1 MQDYSENNLQLIQQ
15 RWPEICAKVECS
27 DEPASVEYI
36 EAAESPT
43 LLVNGIHLSS
53 CFDRVGEAQL
63 QADQLPQTAQSVWL
77 YGVGCGDLQCE
88 LLRRESLRQLDVVIL
103 SLPLLK
109 SVLRHFDH
117 RQWLGDQR
125 VRLHLARSLD
135 DIRTPFAVAPAC
147 LRIVDDEAARL
158 RDLLVLELETR
169 HINARVR
176 SNPQFLQQIEENVAL
191 VASDASV
198 EALFGTRR
206 GARFHV
212 AAAGPTLSD
221 HYQRLRERDSN
232 TLLIAVD
239 AALKPLVREGIIPDI
254 VVTIDGVRDHI
265 MALFDLDLTPFATT
279 PLVYFPIVH
288 RDVLQ
293 RWPGLRYAAYGSSPL
308 YESLLQQ
315 HPKGLLYAAGT
326 VLHAAV
332 DLAVKMGG
340 SEIVMMGTDFS
351 FPGRRSHVANA
362 VFCAAVTQDAN
373 QEWVVDGNGEQVL
386 TSKNLRGY
394 LRDLERYIAQH
405 PQVRFINSSRAGA
418 LIAGANYL
426 DAL

>member
-1 MQDYSENNLQLIQQ
+1 MHDYSINNLQLLQQ
-15 RWPEICAKVECS
+15 RWPELFAKLEG
-27 DEPASVEYI
+27 ASELAALEYI
-36 EAAESPT
+36 DAGETPT

-53 CFDRVGEAQL
+53 CFDRVGEARL
-63 QADQLPQTAQSVWL
+63 QAAEVPQGSHSVWL

-88 LLRRESLRQLDVVIL
+88 LLSRDDLKQLDVVIL

-109 SVLRHFDH
+109 GVLRHFDH
-117 RQWLGDQR
+117 QQWLGDGR
-125 VRLHLARSLD
+125 VRLHLGESQR
-135 DIRTPFAVAPAC
+135 DIRAPFAVAPAC
-147 LRIVDDEAARL
+147 LKIVDDGAARL
-158 RDLLVLELETR
+158 RDLIVLELETR

-176 SNPQFLQQIEENVAL
+176 NNPQFLQQIQENMAL
-191 VASDASV
+191 VAKEPSV
-198 EALFGTRR
+198 EALFGTRH
-206 GARFHV
+206 GAQFYV
-212 AAAGPTLSD
+212 AAAGPTLREN
-221 HYQRLRERDSN
+221 YQRLKERDGD

-239 AALKPLVREGIIPDI
+239 AALKPLVREGITPDI

-265 MALFDLDLTPFATT
+265 MALFDLDLTRFAKT

-293 RWPGLRYAAYGSSPL
+293 RWPGPRYAAYGSSPL
-308 YESLLQQ
+308 YEELLLQ

-340 SEIVMMGTDFS
+340 GKIVMMGTDFS

-362 VFCAAVTQDAN
+362 VFCEDVAQSVH
-373 QEWVVDGNGEQVL
+373 QEWVVDGHGGQVP

-418 LIAGANYL
+418 LISGAAYL
-426 DAL
+426 DAI